1 MKDEDILIKLKRK
14 FGKDELVSFL
24 NKKIKELEIEKGELL
39 SEIDFLNYIIEQDRY
54 QYSKSIN
61 QSNKKRIVYQQKK
74 KKMTKENFLKE
85 SDINITNVDFSD
97 SKDENGKTDVV
108 AILELQE
115 DSNQIMLTKENLQ
128 FLLSEIV
135 KEENYIQKNGFP
147 SYIDNE

>member
-14 FGKDELVSFL
+14 FGKDELVLFL
-24 NKKIKELEIEKGELL
+24 NKRIKELEIEKGKLL
-39 SEIDFLNYIIEQDRY
+39 SEIDFLNYQNKQDRY
-54 QYSKSIN
+54 QYRKSIS
-61 QSNKKRIVYQQKK
+61 QIRKELLTNKKK
-74 KKMTKENFLKE
+74 KKMTKEKFLEE
-85 SDINITNVDFSD
+85 SDVNITNVDFSD

-108 AILELQE
+108 VILELQV

-147 SYIDNE
+147 SYLEE